1 MYKILFIL
9 IIFLILYLYE
19 NFHLNIS
26 KIKYENKKI
35 TEDFKGFKI
44 LQISDYHNKR
54 FLTKDYFIKKIKDT
68 SPDIIV
74 ITGDIINSKN
84 PNYEILDDFSK
95 KAIKIAPIYYITG
108 NHERRLVYFSKYME
122 KMKAMGVVILN
133 DENIIVRNKGSEIN
147 IIGVNDISYYGKEY
161 LIEKVNDLLD
171 NEKLN
176 ILLSHRPEIFNDY
189 VKTNIDLVLSG
200 HTHGG
205 QIKIPFIGAVYA
217 PNQGFWP
224 KYSDGIY
231 KDKNTTMIISK
242 GIGSSQIPLR
252 LFSNP
257 ELVLIELQQ

>member
-1 MYKILFIL
+1 
-9 IIFLILYLYE
+9 
-19 NFHLNIS
+19 
-26 KIKYENKKI
+26 
-35 TEDFKGFKI
+35 
-44 LQISDYHNKR
+44 
-54 FLTKDYFIKKIKDT
+54 
-68 SPDIIV
+68 
-74 ITGDIINSKN
+74 
-84 PNYEILDDFSK
+84 
-95 KAIKIAPIYYITG
+95 
-108 NHERRLVYFSKYME
+108 ME